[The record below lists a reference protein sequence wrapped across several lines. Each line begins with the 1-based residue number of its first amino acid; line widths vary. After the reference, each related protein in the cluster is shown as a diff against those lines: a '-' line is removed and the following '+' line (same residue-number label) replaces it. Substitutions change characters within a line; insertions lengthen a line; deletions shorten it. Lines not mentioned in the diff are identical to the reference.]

1 MELKIFGPEG
11 SQILDASWVE
21 LNTKSGNFVVQDGH
35 TPMIV
40 CLAADKEVVYCLANG
55 KQETFTPTSGVAEI
69 TRHSVT
75 LLLTQM
81 PPSA

>member
-11 SQILDASWVE
+11 SLILDALWVE
-21 LNTKSGNFVVQDGH
+21 LNTSTGNFVVQDGH

-40 CLAADKEVVYCLANG
+40 SLSPDKEVIYCLSNG
-55 KQETFTPTSGVAEI
+55 KQESCIPTSGVAEI
-69 TRHSVT
+69 TRTSVT

-81 PPSA
+81 PG

>member
-11 SQILDASWVE
+11 SQIVDACWVE
-21 LNTKSGNFVVQDGH
+21 LNTNTGNFVVEIGH

-40 CLAADKEVVYCLANG
+40 SLAADKEVVYCLTNG
-55 KQETFTPTSGVAEI
+55 KQETFVPTSGVAEI
-69 TRHSVT
+69 TRTSVT

-81 PPSA
+81 PG